1 MWFDQFN
8 HFWYPKHR
16 LSKAW
21 ERWRRVPEMTNYSK
35 TSHTV
40 FYHRFHVVWIT
51 KYRKRVLSG
60 ELRLRLREIIAQ
72 VAEELNIKIINGVL
86 SADHVHM
93 FAEIPPHTSVSEF
106 VRIAKGRSSRKI
118 QQEFP
123 HIKKEYWGCHFWARG
138 FFSSTSGNVTD
149 DIINNY
155 INEHSDAH
163 KPENFNNISLE

>member
-106 VRIAKGRSSRKI
+106 VRIAKGRPALHCNCRWYRRLGRNVPVLPCSR
-118 QQEFP
+118 P
-123 HIKKEYWGCHFWARG
+123 RRPWGYL
-138 FFSSTSGNVTD
+138 S
-149 DIINNY
+149 
-155 INEHSDAH
+155 
-163 KPENFNNISLE
+163 